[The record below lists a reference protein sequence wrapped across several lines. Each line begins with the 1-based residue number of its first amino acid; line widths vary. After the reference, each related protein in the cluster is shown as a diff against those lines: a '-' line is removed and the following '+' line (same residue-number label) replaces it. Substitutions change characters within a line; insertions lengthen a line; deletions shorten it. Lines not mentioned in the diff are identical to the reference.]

1 MIKKTISYVDYDGNE
16 REEDFYFN
24 LSKAELTELQLGTSG
39 GLQKMIENIVKTK
52 DIPRIIEIFK
62 KIILASYGE
71 KSPDGRRFVKSKEIT
86 DNFTQTEAYSI
97 LFMELSTDADKAA
110 EFIAGVIPADLKKE
124 FEEAAKSDPK
134 LALLTNK

>member
-1 MIKKTISYVDYDGNE
+1 MIKKTIAYVDYDGNE

-24 LSKAELTELQLGTSG
+24 LSKAELTELQLGTTG

-71 KSPDGRRFVKSKEIT
+71 KSADGRRFMKSKEIVE
-86 DNFTQTEAYSI
+86 NFTQTEAYSV
-97 LFMELSTDADKAA
+97 LYMELATDAEKAA
-110 EFIAGVIPADLKKE
+110 DFIAGVIPADLKKE
-124 FEEAAKSDPK
+124 FENAKEKDPQLK
-134 LALLTNK
+134 ELISK